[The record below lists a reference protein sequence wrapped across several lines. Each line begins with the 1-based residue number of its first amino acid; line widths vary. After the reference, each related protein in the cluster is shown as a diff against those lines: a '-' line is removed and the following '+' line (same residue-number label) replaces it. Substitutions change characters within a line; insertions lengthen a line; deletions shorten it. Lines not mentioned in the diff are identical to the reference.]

1 MEEVPVVDP
10 FRNKLFQQ
18 ISNQNIIFYKKKPSK
33 IKLNNFDPQ
42 NRKISKG
49 NDILL
54 ENFDDKLYILECANE
69 IQKASK
75 VFTPE
80 NYLAREKNC
89 NITEEGE
96 NYTGILKKTNKKNIK
111 NCFNNENDKT
121 LCTYNERLEYKSLQI
136 QNQNE
141 NIDCNEISSLKFWNG
156 HKEFFIEKINSIPID
171 KTPIFLFVSHHHK
184 LKKILPIRNDS
195 PKNGYA
201 NCFCLKLTLDKLDN
215 EQIVIKSKEIV
226 FQGYKDKKKYNY
238 IETNDI
244 NDINLSNI
252 FNGENLQEG
261 FDRKFIIYIIRHGN
275 SLHNAPTKTKRLD
288 SVLTPKGIFE
298 AFILGNK
305 IKRNLYPEGG
315 ANLNPYYVCCSS
327 FLNRAQLT
335 CLTTFFG
342 LYLPWNKNKY
352 LFEIFKIQY
361 IKDHLLKV
369 KLFYL
374 FVLFI
379 YLGYNEYFKI
389 SFFNQKTLI
398 SSLSKFIKSEIDTG
412 NNITKKELQNFLKF
426 YNLICKNKIIPEN
439 NDCINL
445 INQNQED
452 ENQVNENPEYENQV
466 NQYLEGENLGD
477 DYLFQLD
484 GGTKY
489 IKLKKYGKRKI
500 HYYKNGKPYIII
512 KGRKKKI

>member
-18 ISNQNIIFYKKKPSK
+18 INNQNIIFYKKKPSK
-33 IKLNNFDPQ
+33 IKLYNVNPQ

-141 NIDCNEISSLKFWNG
+141 NIDCNEITPQQFWNG

-184 LKKILPIRNDS
+184 LKRILPINDDS

-201 NCFCLKLTLDKLDN
+201 NCFCLKLTLDLENDG

-226 FQGYKDKKKYNY
+226 FQGYEDKKKYNY
-238 IETNDI
+238 IGTDDI
-244 NDINLSNI
+244 TQINLSNI
-252 FNGENLQEG
+252 FNGENLQ
-261 FDRKFIIYIIRHGN
+261 DRVFNKKFIIYIIRHGN

-305 IKRNLYPEGG
+305 IKQNLYPEEQP
-315 ANLNPYYVCCSS
+315 NLNPYYVCCSS

-452 ENQVNENPEYENQV
+452 ENQGNQNPEVPNILQV
-466 NQYLEGENLGD
+466 
-477 DYLFQLD
+477 D